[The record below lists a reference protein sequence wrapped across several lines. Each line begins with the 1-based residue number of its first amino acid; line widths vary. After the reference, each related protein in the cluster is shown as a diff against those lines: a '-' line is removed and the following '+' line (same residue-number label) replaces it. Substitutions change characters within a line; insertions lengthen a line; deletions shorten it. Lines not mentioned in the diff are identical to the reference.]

1 MNQWILLFSL
11 ILGLGGTGCENRE
24 PGIITIMG
32 EIKGLPEGWVR
43 LYTCPP
49 SNLLL
54 DSCEI
59 REGKYKLKGKLD
71 DPQLGMLFFDVK
83 PEYQPNFMP
92 MVRLF
97 LQPTIMKVYSEREDM
112 KGSLKVENA
121 PLNEQLIACEQFLKS
136 LPEYKQATV
145 LTDSIQLA
153 FYKADMVKVRSM
165 SVVRDSL
172 YQVLIDRV
180 FEKEPEASHSEVVAY
195 LASQYSSPMSGD
207 RVERIVERFD
217 SSFRNSYYVAQMKQ
231 FAENDRLLTAG
242 KVFPDFQVFD
252 TLGKTYTL
260 ADFKG
265 KYLFVEFSASWC
277 GWCKK
282 EIPHIRKA
290 YEQLKDRNIVFI
302 TMMMDTER
310 EQWIRDMKREEI
322 GWLCLTDLKGI
333 KAGFWCTFCRVLL
346 EESRMELE
354 MILGYTTH
362 NKQTVS
368 IKIRNVR
375 RQKGGI
381 PDADGWTPEPAFV
394 SAFRRFI
401 YKYGNRGRS
410 AGSQREN
417 GPDAGQSAG

>member
-121 PLNEQLIACEQFLKS
+121 PLNEQLIDCEQFLKS
-136 LPEYKQATV
+136 FPEYNQANV

-322 GWLCLTDLKGI
+322 GWLCLTDLKGMKKSPLVDAYNLRGLPDSFVVDPEGYI
-333 KAGFWCTFCRVLL
+333 IRRDIRGGEVLDYL
-346 EESRMELE
+346 SEVVTEYQNE
-354 MILGYTTH
+354 
-362 NKQTVS
+362 
-368 IKIRNVR
+368 
-375 RQKGGI
+375 
-381 PDADGWTPEPAFV
+381 F
-394 SAFRRFI
+394 
-401 YKYGNRGRS
+401 
-410 AGSQREN
+410 
-417 GPDAGQSAG
+417 

>member
-92 MVRLF
+92 MVRLY

-112 KGSLKVENA
+112 KGSLKVEKA

-153 FYKADMVKVRSM
+153 FYIADMVKVRSM

-172 YQVLIDRV
+172 YQDLIDRE

-322 GWLCLTDLKGI
+322 GWLCLTDLKGMKKSPLVDAYNLRGLPDSFVVDPEGYI
-333 KAGFWCTFCRVLL
+333 IRRDLRGGEVLDYL
-346 EESRMELE
+346 SEVVTEYQNE
-354 MILGYTTH
+354 
-362 NKQTVS
+362 
-368 IKIRNVR
+368 
-375 RQKGGI
+375 
-381 PDADGWTPEPAFV
+381 F
-394 SAFRRFI
+394 
-401 YKYGNRGRS
+401 
-410 AGSQREN
+410 
-417 GPDAGQSAG
+417 

>member
-1 MNQWILLFSL
+1 M
-11 ILGLGGTGCENRE
+11 
-24 PGIITIMG
+24 
-32 EIKGLPEGWVR
+32 
-43 LYTCPP
+43 
-49 SNLLL
+49 
-54 DSCEI
+54 
-59 REGKYKLKGKLD
+59 
-71 DPQLGMLFFDVK
+71 
-83 PEYQPNFMP
+83 
-92 MVRLF
+92 
-97 LQPTIMKVYSEREDM
+97 
-112 KGSLKVENA
+112 ENA

-265 KYLFVEFSASWC
+265 KYLFVEFSASW
-277 GWCKK
+277 
-282 EIPHIRKA
+282 
-290 YEQLKDRNIVFI
+290 
-302 TMMMDTER
+302 
-310 EQWIRDMKREEI
+310 
-322 GWLCLTDLKGI
+322 WL
-333 KAGFWCTFCRVLL
+333 V
-346 EESRMELE
+346 
-354 MILGYTTH
+354 
-362 NKQTVS
+362 
-368 IKIRNVR
+368 
-375 RQKGGI
+375 
-381 PDADGWTPEPAFV
+381 
-394 SAFRRFI
+394 
-401 YKYGNRGRS
+401 
-410 AGSQREN
+410 
-417 GPDAGQSAG
+417 